1 MMKPSARPALRHKKI
16 TSHKSTSASISSLK
30 NLNLKDSVSRPMI
43 NTFNGCKPKR
53 IADAILSIKVKLL
66 KTNQGI
72 NTFKINRRP

>member
-1 MMKPSARPALRHKKI
+1 MMKPSARPALRHKKT

-30 NLNLKDSVSRPMI
+30 NLNLKDSVSRPMK

-53 IADAILSIKVKLL
+53 IADAILSIKMKLL

>member
-1 MMKPSARPALRHKKI
+1 MMKPSARPALRHKKT